1 MGSRREVSSW
11 SSGLHRA
18 VSELRPQRPRDWERR
33 RMPRLEKVLRPGA
46 VNPTRADLRQ
56 RGFMTLA

>member
-1 MGSRREVSSW
+1 MGSRTEVSSW

-33 RMPRLEKVLRPGA
+33 GMPRLEKVLRPGA
-46 VNPTRADLRQ
+46 VNLPELT
-56 RGFMTLA
+56 